1 MNLQFG
7 PSNSSVSPRMATA
20 KAHSKQSIYDSVT
33 EQPALLSHMVK
44 LYGRKEGPLACQ
56 KLLDL
61 MASYRTRVPVA
72 SADEKVTERDTV
84 LITYGDMVQHGDEK
98 PLETLTKFL
107 ENTVAGTVSTVHVL
121 PFYPWTSDDGFSV
134 KDYRQ
139 VDPNLGSWQNVQRLG
154 QSFRLMFDAVI
165 NHISS
170 ESEWFKAFLRNEFPF
185 SDWFH
190 VVDPDTDLT
199 SVFRPRALPLLTAF
213 DTPGGTRHVWTTF
226 SADQV
231 DLNYGNPEVMLAVID
246 ILLDYVSR
254 GADFVRLDAIGFMW
268 KKVGTS
274 CMNLPETH
282 IAIQLIRAVFEIMA
296 PHVSIITETNVPH
309 DQNVSY
315 FGNGNNEASMVYNFS
330 LPPLTLHAFQTAN
343 TQVLTRWA
351 SELEYP
357 SDDVTFFNFMAS
369 HDGIGITPARGL
381 ITDDEIKLLGEKVK
395 ALGGHVSY
403 KSNPDGS
410 KSIYELNISYLN
422 ALGRPGAMES
432 DRLKADRFLS
442 SQAIMLALKGVP
454 GIYFHSLFGSE
465 SWRDGVIQTSQ
476 NRTINREKLR
486 MIDVSAELNDID
498 SLRSRIF
505 YPYRHMI
512 AVRASE
518 PAFDPYGH
526 QEVFFLHPS
535 LFCVLRGEGEDAI
548 FCIQNATNQSV
559 NVGLNM
565 DAIFG
570 KMAGWLRNILDNSLH
585 VEDIEIKPYGILWLK
600 LH

>member
-7 PSNSSVSPRMATA
+7 PSNESVRPRMAT
-20 KAHSKQSIYDSVT
+20 KAHSKQSIYDSVIA
-33 EQPALLSHMVK
+33 QPALLSHMVK
-44 LYGRKEGPLACQ
+44 LYGRQEGPLACK

-61 MASYRTRVPVA
+61 MASYRTRVPTT
-72 SADEKVTERDTV
+72 SAENKVSEGDTI
-84 LITYGDMVQHGDEK
+84 LITYGDMVQQDSEP

-107 ENTVAGTVSTVHVL
+107 ENTVSGTISTLHVL

-134 KDYRQ
+134 KDYRK
-139 VDPNLGSWQNVQRLG
+139 VDPSLGTWQDIRRLG
-154 QSFRLMFDAVI
+154 KRFRLMFDAVI

-190 VVDPDTDLT
+190 VVDPETNLT
-199 SVFRPRALPLLTAF
+199 SVFRPRSLPLLTPF
-213 DTPGGTRHVWTTF
+213 DTPSGTRHVWTTF
-226 SADQV
+226 SADQI
-231 DLNYGNPEVMLAVID
+231 DLNYNNPEVLLAVID

-254 GADFVRLDAIGFMW
+254 GADFIRLDAIGFMW

-274 CMNLPETH
+274 CMNLPEAH
-282 IAIQLIRAVFEIMA
+282 VAVQLIRAVFEIMA

-309 DQNVSY
+309 DQNISY
-315 FGNGNNEASMVYNFS
+315 FGDGANEASMVYNFS

-351 SELEYP
+351 AELEYP
-357 SDDVTFFNFMAS
+357 SDQATFFNFMAS
-369 HDGIGITPARGL
+369 HDGIGMTPARGL

-395 ALGGHVSY
+395 ALGGKVSY
-403 KSNPDGS
+403 KSNSDGS
-410 KSIYELNISYLN
+410 QSIYELNISFLN
-422 ALGRPGAMES
+422 ALGRPAATES
-432 DRLKADRFLS
+432 DRLKAERFLA

-465 SWRDGVIQTSQ
+465 SWKEGVVETGH
-476 NRTINREKLR
+476 NRTINRKKLR
-486 MIDVSAELNDID
+486 MIDLSAELNDID
-498 SLRSRIF
+498 SLRSLVF

-518 PAFDPYGH
+518 PAFNPFGN
-526 QEVFFLHPS
+526 QEVFFLHPH
-535 LFCVLRGEGEDAI
+535 LFAVLRGEGEDAVL
-548 FCIQNATNQSV
+548 CIQNVTNNAV
-559 NVGLNM
+559 NVQINI

-570 KMAGWLRNILDNSLH
+570 KTAAWLRNILDNGLH
-585 VEDIEIKPYGILWLK
+585 VENIEIKPYGILWLK